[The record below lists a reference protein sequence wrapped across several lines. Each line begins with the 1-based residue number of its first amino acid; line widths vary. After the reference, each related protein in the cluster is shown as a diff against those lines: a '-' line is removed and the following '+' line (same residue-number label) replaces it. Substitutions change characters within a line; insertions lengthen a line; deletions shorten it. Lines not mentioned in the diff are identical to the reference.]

1 MGFMRRS
8 IRLGVSKEEKVASR
22 IITML
27 SDLNLDLE
35 ALGFYLAKTSPYLIY
50 NRTLEVLEAMKYNK
64 EGNELDRGYYR
75 D

>member
-8 IRLGVSKEEKVASR
+8 IRLGISKEEKVASR

-35 ALGFYLAKTSPYLIY
+35 ALGFYLAKTSPHLIY